1 MLLIQAVDPALFDI
15 QWVMMDDANGIHRA
29 MVHIVQDLATQHGE
43 AFDWIKDDGVQG
55 QVNPR
60 KEKWRWVLS
69 VCMLLDMVISL
80 DHPNHDSAIN
90 DINQLLK
97 QCATTSR

>member
-43 AFDWIKDDGVQG
+43 TFDWIKDDGVQG

-60 KEKWRWVLS
+60 KEK
-69 VCMLLDMVISL
+69 
-80 DHPNHDSAIN
+80 
-90 DINQLLK
+90 
-97 QCATTSR
+97 